1 MTFSGT
7 LSSARLSQMLSTT
20 PHRHH
25 GESVYD
31 KPGGSNYA
39 CALRDAAANGIAYG
53 DRLQHF
59 PMRTASSSSIPSL
72 DMLGAT
78 GKSWPAAGGGSSGR
92 STERSASRDVTMFVL
107 ASAAT
112 SRVDM

>member
-7 LSSARLSQMLSTT
+7 MNTARLSQMLCTT
-20 PHRHH
+20 QHRHH

-39 CALRDAAANGIAYG
+39 CALRDAAQCGMAYG
-53 DRLQHF
+53 NRLQHY
-59 PMRTASSSSIPSL
+59 PMRTASSSSFPSL

-78 GKSWPAAGGGSSGR
+78 GTSSPAAGGGSGR
-92 STERSASRDVTMFVL
+92 GTERSASRDVTMFVL

-112 SRVDM
+112 SRADM